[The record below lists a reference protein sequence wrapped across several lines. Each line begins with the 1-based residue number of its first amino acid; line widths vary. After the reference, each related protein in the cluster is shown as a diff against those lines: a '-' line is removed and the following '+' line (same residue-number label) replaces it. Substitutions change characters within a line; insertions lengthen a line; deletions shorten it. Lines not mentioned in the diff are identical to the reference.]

1 MPKLRK
7 SFTDYEELSAA
18 TSAVEELLEYYKPD
32 STLADILSNVRDN
45 ESKWE
50 ECEAC
55 KGSGMVRRTDYRGTK
70 LKALDPFVT
79 SLHRLYAE
87 CPVCKGKCH
96 VKAKKEK

>member
-1 MPKLRK
+1 MPKFRK
-7 SFTDYEELSAA
+7 SFTDYEELSTAI
-18 TSAVEELLEYYKPD
+18 SAVEGLLEYYKPD
-32 STLADILSNVRDN
+32 STLADILSNIRDN

-55 KGSGMVRRTDYRGTK
+55 SGSGMVMV
-70 LKALDPFVT
+70 ALDPFVT

-96 VKAKKEK
+96 VKVKKEK